1 MCVYKLSDELPG
13 RCGVINRALCNRT
26 FCTLVW
32 SVLRPLQVPRIRGRP
47 CMLLPAGGRSHFVVR
62 IRQLLLMAREQFILQ
77 LVIYTAL
84 ARMPWPR
91 LGEGG
96 DRGIN
101 VPALPRCLGRRQNKE
116 AIVRRPTLSQRN
128 PEPFQSQFALTMSS
142 LFRDLYSIEADMS
155 FTES

>member
-1 MCVYKLSDELPG
+1 MHV
-13 RCGVINRALCNRT
+13 A
-26 FCTLVW
+26 
-32 SVLRPLQVPRIRGRP
+32 
-47 CMLLPAGGRSHFVVR
+47 AGGRSHFVVR

>member
-1 MCVYKLSDELPG
+1 MHV
-13 RCGVINRALCNRT
+13 A
-26 FCTLVW
+26 
-32 SVLRPLQVPRIRGRP
+32 
-47 CMLLPAGGRSHFVVR
+47 AGGRSQFVVR
-62 IRQLLLMAREQFILQ
+62 IQQLLLMAREQFILQ

-116 AIVRRPTLSQRN
+116 AIVRPTLSQRN

-142 LFRDLYSIEADMS
+142 LFRDLYSIEADMLFEAKNNCS
-155 FTES
+155 MTSKNALGCQCQGQAGREELDPLH